1 MALCR
6 RIVRRENIKI
16 ESDKKMKLY
25 DSLIVYNENMEIT
38 VLCRCFFLKFNFFVK
53 FNLQFKYHLNKKS
66 KMCAE
71 RKQRNSH

>member
-38 VLCRCFFLKFNFFVK
+38 VSLK
-53 FNLQFKYHLNKKS
+53 FNLQFKTF
-66 KMCAE
+66 
-71 RKQRNSH
+71 

>member
-38 VLCRCFFLKFNFFVK
+38 ALCLFFSGNFIYNLKP
-53 FNLQFKYHLNKKS
+53 FKLK
-66 KMCAE
+66 
-71 RKQRNSH
+71 